1 MDQSKQLLDSCITW
15 FTGED
20 NIRCVILIGSRAQS
34 DETDRMAGI
43 DLDLFVRDP
52 EALIEQAGW
61 LGGLE
66 EPLLT
71 HIDYE
76 GDLIIWRGIFEDG
89 LLLALFIQPLTTLS
103 AIQEDLPPYYLPQ
116 YKVLI
121 DKDDQTALFPK
132 PAQDLEAPSQPTP
145 DAFSACLTRFWLK
158 VYFTMKCIWREDLW
172 RAKHYDWQAKQ
183 ELLQM
188 LGWYATVCE
197 GQKGFTTIE
206 GDQII
211 TWVNSSTYAALENT
225 FGHFDR
231 ADSWRALKETIR
243 LFTQL
248 AKAIAAELNFEYPR
262 ELETKFNLLMNRL
275 VAEVEN

>member
-1 MDQSKQLLDSCITW
+1 MDRSKRFLESCIKW
-15 FTGED
+15 FSGED
-20 NIRCVILIGSRAQS
+20 NIRCVILIGSRAQGG
-34 DETDRMAGI
+34 ETDRMAGI

-52 EALIEQAGW
+52 DSLIGKTGW
-61 LGGLE
+61 LNVLE
-66 EPLLT
+66 KPLLT
-71 HIDYE
+71 HVDHE
-76 GDLIIWRGIFEDG
+76 EDLVIWRGIFEDG
-89 LLLALFIQPLTTLS
+89 LLLALFIQPLATLA

-121 DKDDQTALFPK
+121 DKDGQTAHFPK
-132 PAQDLEAPSQPTP
+132 PVQDISTPAQPTP
-145 DAFSACLTRFWLK
+145 DAFQACLTRFWLEI
-158 VYFTMKCIWREDLW
+158 YFTMKCIWREDLW

-188 LGWYATVCE
+188 LGWYAAVCE

-206 GDQII
+206 GDQIT
-211 TWVNSSTYAALENT
+211 TWVNAHTYTALRNT

-248 AKAIAAELNFEYPR
+248 AKAIAVKLAFEYPQEQ
-262 ELETKFNLLMNRL
+262 ELKFDSLMNRL
-275 VAEVEN
+275 VADPQN